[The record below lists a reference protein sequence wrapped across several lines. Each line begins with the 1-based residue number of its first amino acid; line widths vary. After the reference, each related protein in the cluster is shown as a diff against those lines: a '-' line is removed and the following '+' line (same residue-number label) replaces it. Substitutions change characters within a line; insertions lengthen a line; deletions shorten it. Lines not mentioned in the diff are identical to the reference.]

1 MTTPQE
7 LARQL
12 ASFTPQQLN
21 QMDHATLYSARGYA
35 SPEQQNILAPAEH
48 RAFAR
53 EATRENPL
61 MGVPIALASLAY
73 QPYKMIKGQSRSGA
87 GINQVGQA
95 LVGVGE
101 GAWGAFQDGMQSIRD
116 RTANIDM
123 RSSATGLL
131 ESLQRHLQGSSRPN
145 THHQ

>member
-1 MTTPQE
+1 MTPKE
-7 LARQL
+7 LAAQL

-21 QMDHATLYSARGYA
+21 QMDHATLYAARGYA
-35 SPEQQNILAPAEH
+35 KPEQQNILAPAEH

-61 MGVPIALASLAY
+61 MGLPIAVGSLAY
-73 QPYKMIKGQSRSGA
+73 QPYKILKGQSRSGA
-87 GINQVGQA
+87 ALDQVGQA

-131 ESLQRHLQGSSRPN
+131 ESLQRHLQGSNRPN
-145 THHQ
+145 MPHQ